1 MVIDIRQLH
10 YAVLTADSQSFARA
24 AARLNMK
31 QSTLS
36 RKVKDLEIRLGIK
49 LFERTTRGAEV
60 TESGRVFIEQA
71 RRIVTDVENLKITAR
86 NVSYGLQGRLA
97 VGYCSS
103 LMSGNLKLAIS
114 DYLSKFPEVQFD
126 GIEGG
131 SDKIIH
137 GLQLQTMDVGV
148 APIGLNEG
156 GLISRPLW
164 SERLFVVLL
173 EDSELASKEKIYWQD
188 LRREVFV
195 VSSNGI
201 GPILGSLITARLT
214 EQGFRPA
221 VIYQDTSQES
231 VLSMIAAKRF
241 ISIASEASQGVPW
254 QELHFRE
261 IYDGNGPARLDYALY
276 WREDNDNPAL
286 KRFFKLIEERYP
298 G

>member
-1 MVIDIRQLH
+1 
-10 YAVLTADSQSFARA
+10 
-24 AARLNMK
+24 MK

-36 RKVKDLEIRLGIK
+36 RKVKDMEIRLGIK

-60 TESGRVFIEQA
+60 TENGRPFIEQA
-71 RRIVTDVENLKITAR
+71 RRIVTDVDNLQTTAR

-97 VGYCSS
+97 VGYASP
-103 LMSGNLKLAIS
+103 LMSGNLKLAFT
-114 DYLSKFPEVQFD
+114 DYLGQFPEVQFD
-126 GIEGG
+126 GIEG
-131 SDKIIH
+131 SPEKIIH
-137 GLQLQTMDVGV
+137 GLQSQTMDVGV
-148 APIGLNEG
+148 APIGLGEEG
-156 GLISRPLW
+156 LRTRSLW
-164 SERLFVVLL
+164 SERLFVAFL
-173 EDSELASKEKIYWQD
+173 EDSELASKDKIYWQD

-201 GPILGSLITARLT
+201 GPTLGSLISARLT

-241 ISIASEASQGVPW
+241 ISVATEASQGVPW
-254 QELHFRE
+254 QDLCFRE
-261 IYDGNGPARLDYALY
+261 IFDGNGPARLDYALY
-276 WREDNDNPAL
+276 WRADNDNPAL